1 MVLNASYLLGSWPRV
16 LGSSQILSAQSSV
29 TNEFMEAMYR
39 YWMNGTS
46 PIPFVVIIA
55 VVFAAV
61 VAVILGIL
69 VVSAVG

>member
-1 MVLNASYLLGSWPRV
+1 MVLNASYPLGSWPRV
-16 LGSSQILSAQSSV
+16 LGSSQILSAQSGV

>member
-16 LGSSQILSAQSSV
+16 LGSSQILSAQSGI

-46 PIPFVVIIA
+46 PILFVVII
-55 VVFAAV
+55 AV

>member
-1 MVLNASYLLGSWPRV
+1 MVLNASCLLGSWPRV
-16 LGSSQILSAQSSV
+16 LGSSQILSAQSGV

>member
-16 LGSSQILSAQSSV
+16 LGSSQILSAQSGV

-55 VVFAAV
+55 VVLAAV